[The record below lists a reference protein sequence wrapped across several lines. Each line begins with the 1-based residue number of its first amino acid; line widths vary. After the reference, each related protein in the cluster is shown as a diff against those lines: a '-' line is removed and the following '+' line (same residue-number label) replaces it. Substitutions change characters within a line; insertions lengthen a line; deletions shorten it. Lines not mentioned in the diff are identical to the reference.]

1 MRHLEKIILHCTATP
16 GNERGDVNVETVR
29 RWHVKGNGWAD
40 IGYHFLVRRDGTV
53 ERGRPLDIPG
63 AHTRGHNAESIGIAF
78 SGGLN
83 ALTGEPED
91 TRTPEQRKSLHG
103 LLNALI
109 LVFPSI
115 ESVHGHREFSN
126 KACPCFDA
134 RAEYRHL
141 THGQEP
147 EPGA

>member
-1 MRHLEKIILHCTATP
+1 MRELNRVVIHCTATL
-16 GNERGDVNVETVR
+16 GNEAGDVDVKTVR
-29 RWHVKGNGWAD
+29 RWHVDGNGWAD
-40 IGYHFLVRRDGTV
+40 IGYHFLVRRDGTI
-53 ERGRPLDIPG
+53 ERGRPLDLPG
-63 AHTRGHNAESIGIAF
+63 AHTKGHNADTVGIAF

-83 ALTGEPED
+83 PLTREPED

-109 LVFPSI
+109 LIFPSI
-115 ESVHGHREFSN
+115 ESIHGHREFAP

-134 RAEYRHL
+134 FTEYRHL

-147 EPGA
+147 KPGA